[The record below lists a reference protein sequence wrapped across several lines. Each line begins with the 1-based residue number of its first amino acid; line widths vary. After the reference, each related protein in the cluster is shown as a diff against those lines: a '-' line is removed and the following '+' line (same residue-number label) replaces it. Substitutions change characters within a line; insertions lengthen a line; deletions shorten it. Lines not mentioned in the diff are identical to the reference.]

1 MAWCRQAT
9 SHYLNQCWPGSMSP
23 NGVTRPQLGPN
34 STHYQTLTFIQW
46 PDIQQMCQIS
56 FKFCRDMDDSA
67 SLEDMSFEQSMT
79 ERQERGSLTSVNT
92 NASSCTT
99 DSNGS
104 FTNLRVSR
112 IFHFLFLIYICIDI
126 WQDMISYCISL
137 YKNRNVWFIYFILFF
152 WELRQKCYISA
163 QQDSIQIEEFLAWLW
178 VDSSRWSVTQWNSF
192 SLHSHSQSFY
202 RLCHWDFY

>member
-1 MAWCRQAT
+1 
-9 SHYLNQCWPGSMSP
+9 
-23 NGVTRPQLGPN
+23 
-34 STHYQTLTFIQW
+34 
-46 PDIQQMCQIS
+46 MCQIS
-56 FKFCRDMDDSA
+56 FKLCRDMDDSA

-137 YKNRNVWFIYFILFF
+137 YKNHNVWFIYLFIFF
-152 WELRQKCYISA
+152 LRAETEMLYFGTARLNSNWRVVGLALSA
-163 QQDSIQIEEFLAWLW
+163 FKPLIYHSMKLILLALTQPVILSTVPLGFWLK
-178 VDSSRWSVTQWNSF
+178 SKS
-192 SLHSHSQSFY
+192 
-202 RLCHWDFY
+202 